1 MRERLFLVGFFKGG
15 GVFAISKNAKIDVG
29 RSPKSQ
35 HSRANNEN
43 APCGNAI
50 YD

>member
-1 MRERLFLVGFFKGG
+1 MASFFKGG
-15 GVFAISKNAKIDVG
+15 GVFAISKNAKIDVV

-35 HSRANNEN
+35 HSTANIEN
-43 APCGNAI
+43 TPCGNAI